1 MWYAVNWLPR
11 SSDSRTMRRPE
22 RFVVFYSLKIV
33 SAQYLRI
40 CGKDSKGWKRVASY
54 LEGERLEAS
63 GQAGKRLVSGTGL
76 CHDGQ
81 LGRRAL
87 GVSGSN
93 LDTTNVGGLK
103 GAGASSSAGEPTT
116 RDCGSTARV
125 AEGLLRSPREG
136 RSRNHCDDA
145 VADNWQIQFR
155 DAQFVGASTRKCL
168 VHIPT
173 NFRSIERG

>member
-11 SSDSRTMRRPE
+11 SSDSRTIRRPE

-33 SAQYLRI
+33 SAQCLRR
-40 CGKDSKGWKRVASY
+40 KHSKGWEQVASY

-63 GQAGKRLVSGTGL
+63 GQTGKRLVSRTGL
-76 CHDGQ
+76 RHDSQ

-87 GVSGSN
+87 RVSGGN

-103 GAGASSSAGEPTT
+103 GAGASSSAGEPAT
-116 RDCGSTARV
+116 RDCASTARV

-136 RSRNHCDDA
+136 RSRDHCDDA